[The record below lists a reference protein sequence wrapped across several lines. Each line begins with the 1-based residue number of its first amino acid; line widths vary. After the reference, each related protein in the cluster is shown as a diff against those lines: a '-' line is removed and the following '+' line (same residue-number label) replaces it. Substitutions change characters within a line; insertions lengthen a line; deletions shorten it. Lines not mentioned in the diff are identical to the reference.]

1 MLLNRRT
8 VLRSLPCA
16 VAVALSRSSWAL
28 DSIRIGVTPVFL
40 ADQAAFLAR
49 WRAYLSERTGMPV
62 EFVARDS
69 YQSIL
74 SLLLSMRVDAAW
86 LCGYPYT
93 QFEQVLDL
101 LAVPLY
107 RGEPTYQAYLIRSK
121 KIGASINCW
130 SDLRGRVLAYS
141 DPLSNSGWL
150 VAQAELRRAGLAP
163 ADLRRTFFSHGHRNT
178 TEAVAAGLADAGA
191 VDGYVWDT
199 MLEQGMAAA
208 RATEVVWRS
217 KAFGFPPLVT
227 RKREPHPLIPSLR
240 QALLNMS
247 EDDAGR
253 HLLKSLNL
261 SGFVLGRPDLFESVR
276 RLAREVTGGAQ
287 GG

>member
-1 MLLNRRT
+1 
-8 VLRSLPCA
+8 SPSA
-16 VAVALSRSSWAL
+16 WAL

-49 WRAYLSERTGMPV
+49 WRAYLSERTGLPV

-74 SLLLSMRVDAAW
+74 NLLLSMRLDAAW
-86 LCGYPYT
+86 LCGYPYIR
-93 QFEQVLDL
+93 FEQVLDL

-121 KIGASINCW
+121 KTGSSIGRW

-141 DPLSNSGWL
+141 DPMSNSGWL
-150 VAQAELRRAGLAP
+150 VAQAQLSRAGLTS

-191 VDGYVWDT
+191 VDGYVWET

-217 KAFGFPPLVT
+217 EAFGFPPLVT
-227 RKREPHPLIPSLR
+227 RKREPHPLTPLLR
-240 QALLNMS
+240 QALLGMS
-247 EDDAGR
+247 GDDAGR
-253 HLLKSLNL
+253 RLLKSLNL
-261 SGFVLGRPDLFESVR
+261 SGFMLGRPDLFEGIRS
-276 RLAREVTGGAQ
+276 LAREVTDGAQ